1 MTVTEKAAY
10 LKGVVSML
18 KLEENSDEAK
28 VLNVLVDTIDEM
40 AQSIAELEEQLD
52 LTNEQLDAVDED
64 LDDLEEYVYGDD
76 DDDCCCDDDDM
87 YEVECPSCGETVYF
101 DGAAIEDGSAEC
113 PNCGAK
119 LDFDLDGCDC
129 DDCGHEELAMD
140 VCPKCGRTEDA
151 HNQPFERIRRITGYL
166 VGTLD
171 RFNNAKRAEE
181 RDRVKHA

>member
-18 KLEENSDEAK
+18 KLEESSDEAK

-64 LDDLEEYVYGDD
+64 LDDLEEYVYD
-76 DDDCCCDDDDM
+76 DDDDM

-129 DDCGHEELAMD
+129 DDCGHDHDEE
-140 VCPKCGRTEDA
+140 
-151 HNQPFERIRRITGYL
+151 
-166 VGTLD
+166 
-171 RFNNAKRAEE
+171 
-181 RDRVKHA
+181 

>member
-87 YEVECPSCGETVYF
+87 YARLYISTALPLRMALPSARIAAQSLTLTLTAATATTAVMTTTKNNLVE
-101 DGAAIEDGSAEC
+101 I
-113 PNCGAK
+113 
-119 LDFDLDGCDC
+119 
-129 DDCGHEELAMD
+129 
-140 VCPKCGRTEDA
+140 
-151 HNQPFERIRRITGYL
+151 I
-166 VGTLD
+166 
-171 RFNNAKRAEE
+171 
-181 RDRVKHA
+181 

>member
-87 YEVECPSCGETVYF
+87 YEVECPSCGETYISTALLLRMALPSARI
-101 DGAAIEDGSAEC
+101 AAQSLTLTLTVATATTAVMTTTK
-113 PNCGAK
+113 N
-119 LDFDLDGCDC
+119 
-129 DDCGHEELAMD
+129 
-140 VCPKCGRTEDA
+140 
-151 HNQPFERIRRITGYL
+151 NL
-166 VGTLD
+166 V
-171 RFNNAKRAEE
+171 EII
-181 RDRVKHA
+181 

>member
-18 KLEENSDEAK
+18 KLEESSDEAK

-76 DDDCCCDDDDM
+76 DDDCCCDDCHSCESDCSCK
-87 YEVECPSCGETVYF
+87 EEEGRSVE
-101 DGAAIEDGSAEC
+101 
-113 PNCGAK
+113 
-119 LDFDLDGCDC
+119 
-129 DDCGHEELAMD
+129 HEE
-140 VCPKCGRTEDA
+140 PE
-151 HNQPFERIRRITGYL
+151 
-166 VGTLD
+166 
-171 RFNNAKRAEE
+171 AKRAKQE
-181 RDRVKHA
+181 

>member
-1 MTVTEKAAY
+1 MFVNH
-10 LKGVVSML
+10 LGHSV
-18 KLEENSDEAK
+18 AK
-28 VLNVLVDTIDEM
+28 QNDVLIERF
-40 AQSIAELEEQLD
+40 D
-52 LTNEQLDAVDED
+52 LSLQLDAVDED

-129 DDCGHEELAMD
+129 DDCGHDHDEE
-140 VCPKCGRTEDA
+140 
-151 HNQPFERIRRITGYL
+151 
-166 VGTLD
+166 
-171 RFNNAKRAEE
+171 
-181 RDRVKHA
+181 

>member
-76 DDDCCCDDDDM
+76 DDDCVSVCSIDDM
-87 YEVECPSCGETVYF
+87 YEFFCVSKISTYSFIG
-101 DGAAIEDGSAEC
+101 I
-113 PNCGAK
+113 
-119 LDFDLDGCDC
+119 
-129 DDCGHEELAMD
+129 
-140 VCPKCGRTEDA
+140 
-151 HNQPFERIRRITGYL
+151 
-166 VGTLD
+166 
-171 RFNNAKRAEE
+171 
-181 RDRVKHA
+181 

>member
-1 MTVTEKAAY
+1 MVITMTVTEKAAY

-101 DGAAIEDGSAEC
+101 DGAAIEDALPSA
-113 PNCGAK
+113 
-119 LDFDLDGCDC
+119 
-129 DDCGHEELAMD
+129 
-140 VCPKCGRTEDA
+140 
-151 HNQPFERIRRITGYL
+151 RIAAQSLTLTLTAATATTAVMTTTKNNL
-166 VGTLD
+166 V
-171 RFNNAKRAEE
+171 EII
-181 RDRVKHA
+181 

>member
-101 DGAAIEDGSAEC
+101 DGAAIEDGSAEF
-113 PNCGAK
+113 PNC
-119 LDFDLDGCDC
+119 D
-129 DDCGHEELAMD
+129 H
-140 VCPKCGRTEDA
+140 
-151 HNQPFERIRRITGYL
+151 
-166 VGTLD
+166 
-171 RFNNAKRAEE
+171 
-181 RDRVKHA
+181 

>member
-18 KLEENSDEAK
+18 KLDESSDEAK

-76 DDDCCCDDDDM
+76 DDDCCDDDDM

-129 DDCGHEELAMD
+129 DDCGHDHDDEE
-140 VCPKCGRTEDA
+140 
-151 HNQPFERIRRITGYL
+151 
-166 VGTLD
+166 
-171 RFNNAKRAEE
+171 
-181 RDRVKHA
+181 

>member
-1 MTVTEKAAY
+1 MVITMTVTEKAAY

-76 DDDCCCDDDDM
+76 DDDCCCDDDM

-129 DDCGHEELAMD
+129 DDCGHDHDEE
-140 VCPKCGRTEDA
+140 
-151 HNQPFERIRRITGYL
+151 
-166 VGTLD
+166 
-171 RFNNAKRAEE
+171 
-181 RDRVKHA
+181 